1 MSISLSLTSLSFPAS
16 ATKNSVIA
24 KASKTQRI
32 NTVFVEKIE
41 EMQMVDELLHPHY
54 GIKLKIH
61 EIKNILDFDGNEYTL
76 VECKPTGY
84 FIFHN
89 ESGNFVEYSVR
100 TISPYL
106 AKRDSLYYSGP
117 GQYFYYDQQTT
128 IDLITGNKLTEQD
141 IILEQ
146 EESKKI
152 QDLLVEN
159 TNKNVSDYIDG
170 IAPLKV
176 DQNSTLKNQMAL
188 RRSL

>member
-1 MSISLSLTSLSFPAS
+1 MTSNHHAPYVLGYTRARITSYNVCY
-16 ATKNSVIA
+16 TK
-24 KASKTQRI
+24 
-32 NTVFVEKIE
+32 
-41 EMQMVDELLHPHY
+41 LLR
-54 GIKLKIH
+54 
-61 EIKNILDFDGNEYTL
+61 
-76 VECKPTGY
+76 Y

-159 TNKNVSDYIDG
+159 TNKNVSDYIR
-170 IAPLKV
+170 ITSYNVCYTKL
-176 DQNSTLKNQMAL
+176 L
-188 RRSL
+188 RRCVHS